1 MTSVSGQRR
10 LRFGNALVL
19 ATHLDPVERVLVM
32 RYVL

>member
-10 LRFGNALVL
+10 LRSGNAMVL
-19 ATHLDPVERVLVM
+19 ATHLGLVEGVLVM